1 MKRLLASAGLLALAF
16 PPAIALA
23 WDRPTHASI
32 ALGAFRLAPGLEA
45 TILPPGYREG
55 FLRNVEQGD
64 TRDKDCLEHRGPR
77 ARHPAH
83 AEAARIFL
91 ELTGPSA
98 EQRPYQ
104 RSLLLGSFLHYVA
117 DTVVP
122 NSLASGQREFV
133 PDFFANKD
141 FVIFREAR
149 ELPGDIAKA
158 LETRSAA
165 AQWGEEVPGSLA
177 ATYRLAINTTLDAIS
192 RVSEEAAASVRAAPV
207 FVVFLVNAVD
217 NATGGRRAPHNAY
230 YGVGRSVGDA
240 RADLLGRD
248 GVQLVEWWKRP
259 SGSKSIIRALLYNNR
274 KECSSNISIESR
286 AWTVNMRE
294 TKMAPFALQ
303 RVEFEI
309 PAEAPVP
316 DLSSRAAAFD
326 CPDPAHPNTYSAAK
340 RLVLNAG
347 VVPRYEGEI
356 RDAVAPAES
365 TPARIRTNR

>member
-1 MKRLLASAGLLALAF
+1 
-16 PPAIALA
+16 
-23 WDRPTHASI
+23 
-32 ALGAFRLAPGLEA
+32 
-45 TILPPGYREG
+45 
-55 FLRNVEQGD
+55 
-64 TRDKDCLEHRGPR
+64 
-77 ARHPAH
+77 
-83 AEAARIFL
+83 
-91 ELTGPSA
+91 
-98 EQRPYQ
+98 
-104 RSLLLGSFLHYVA
+104 
-117 DTVVP
+117 
-122 NSLASGQREFV
+122 
-133 PDFFANKD
+133 D